1 MKLFPIPAV
10 YPFFG
15 NSFYEG
21 RTVTRRFAAISF
33 ILFAIVP
40 VFAQSAEQLM
50 KQGHWKRARPLIE
63 AAFAAKPTDGTVLYQ
78 MSRLKQIYGDLDGS
92 RSLAEK
98 AVATAPTADHHLQL
112 AGVVGDLAAKAS
124 LFKQI
129 GMAGTVKKELAA
141 ALAVDPAHV
150 RAHFFQLQYYK
161 EAPGIAGGS
170 MDKAKA
176 EAATIAKLDA
186 AWGYIAQA
194 EIAAKEKRTADIPEL
209 YHKAHD
215 ADPNQY
221 ETAFQ
226 WCNSLAGQK
235 KWPEAETCAREL
247 RSVDPGRVN
256 AWSILAFVYVN
267 QLRWDDV
274 DKLLAEAEK
283 SIPDNLS
290 PYFSAGN
297 ASLTVGAFDRCERYY
312 RKYMTQEPEPNA
324 PKLSRAHWRLGL
336 AFEKAG
342 RRSDA
347 VKEIQIATQME
358 PDFEPAQKD
367 LKRLR

>member
-1 MKLFPIPAV
+1 M
-10 YPFFG
+10 
-15 NSFYEG
+15 
-21 RTVTRRFAAISF
+21 TRRLAAISF
-33 ILFAIVP
+33 ILFAIGP
-40 VFAQSAEQLM
+40 VFAQNAEPLI

-63 AAFAAKPTDGTVLYQ
+63 AAYAAKPTDATVVYE

-92 RSLAEK
+92 RALAEK
-98 AVATAPTADHHLQL
+98 AVAIAPTADHHLQL

-124 LFKQI
+124 VFKQV
-129 GMAGTVKKELAA
+129 GLAGTVKKELAA
-141 ALAVDPAHV
+141 ALAVDPSHV
-150 RAHFFQLQYYK
+150 KAHFFQMQYYK

-186 AWGYIAQA
+186 AWGFIAQA

-215 ADPNQY
+215 ANPNQY

-235 KWPEAETCAREL
+235 KWPEAESCARDL
-247 RSVDPGRVN
+247 RTVDPGRIT
-256 AWSILAFVYVN
+256 AWSILAFVYVS

-274 DKLLAEAEK
+274 DKLLTEAEK
-283 SIPDNLS
+283 TVPDNLA
-290 PYFSAGN
+290 PYFNAGN
-297 ASLTVGAFDRCERYY
+297 ASLTVGAYDRCERYY

-342 RRSDA
+342 RKSDA
-347 VKEIQIATQME
+347 VKEIQVATQME
-358 PDFEPAQKD
+358 PDFEPAKKD
-367 LKRLR
+367 LKRLQ